1 MGYIQIIIFSTLV
14 FPILAFLITLPYIIY
29 NYNKYG
35 SVLFLRTILVYGFVL
50 YLLSAYFLV
59 ILPLPKVDDVVNL
72 NVGVQLIPFNFIM
85 EIVNYSNF
93 SILDASTYLP
103 FLKEPWVYQTI
114 YNILLTMP
122 FAIVLRYYL
131 N

>member
-93 SILDASTYLP
+93 TLTYIKVKPL
-103 FLKEPWVYQTI
+103 
-114 YNILLTMP
+114 
-122 FAIVLRYYL
+122 
-131 N
+131 